1 MAGTWCSLACSTA
14 LQPSLLSLQLLL
26 ELLWEPPVGALGDE
40 LLRTALEHT
49 SLVQAEGVKAHRILG
64 VVLAPLVVWNIF
76 HGLEGIVVP
85 GRVALIHK
93 DPGRPLRLTRAHVG
107 CFQDRAQRPFGGHR
121 VCPDECPV
129 PGHHVAEVVGP
140 GLVER
145 TVYNHVPEPL
155 LP

>member
-26 ELLWEPPVGALGDE
+26 ELLEEPPVGALRDE
-40 LLRTALEHT
+40 LLRAGLEHP
-49 SLVQAEGVKAHRILG
+49 SLVQAQSVEAKRVLG

-85 GRVALIHK
+85 GRVALVHE

-107 CFQDRAQRPFGGHR
+107 CFQDRA
-121 VCPDECPV
+121 
-129 PGHHVAEVVGP
+129 
-140 GLVER
+140 
-145 TVYNHVPEPL
+145 
-155 LP
+155 